1 MSQFLMAKVVQVA
14 RGQNRHTDSPATL
27 AAAMMEKVPQIIKV
41 ELVAKPSI
49 NVVIGVLMVAM
60 LEPCWM
66 DPIINFLAEDWV
78 PNDEKEA
85 IRVRQVV
92 SRYWL

>member
-14 RGQNRHTDSPATL
+14 RGQNRHTDSLATL
-27 AAAMMEKVPQIIKV
+27 AATMMEKVPQIIKV

-85 IRVRQVV
+85 IRVRRVV

>member
-1 MSQFLMAKVVQVA
+1 MAKVVQLA
-14 RGQNRHTDSPATL
+14 RGQNRHTDSLATL
-27 AAAMMEKVPQIIKV
+27 AATMMEKVPQIIKV

-92 SRYWL
+92 SRYWM

>member
-1 MSQFLMAKVVQVA
+1 MANVVQVA
-14 RGQNRHTDSPATL
+14 RGQNRHADSLATL
-27 AAAMMEKVPQIIKV
+27 AATMMEKVPRIIKV

-85 IRVRQVV
+85 IRVRRVV

>member
-1 MSQFLMAKVVQVA
+1 MAKVVQVA
-14 RGQNRHTDSPATL
+14 WGQNRHTNSLATL

-85 IRVRQVV
+85 IRVRRVV